1 MEGIILMVVLFIIS
15 SILNGAKKKQQN
27 QGPMPPFNNQPTKQK
42 HDLPKQLEKRSSL
55 DDFANEVFQQI
66 SEKTEPNK
74 ASKPTENQNATKNG
88 DRSMGREAGTRQ
100 IAPKNRPSLDG
111 NRSSAR
117 GSTISAASST
127 SHPIEQNGIGA
138 FVPTT
143 RNELVHAMI
152 TTEILGP
159 PKSKRK

>member
-1 MEGIILMVVLFIIS
+1 MEGIIMVVVLFIIS
-15 SILNGAKKKQQN
+15 SILNGAKNKQQN

-42 HDLPKQLEKRSSL
+42 HDLPKQPEKRSSL
-55 DDFANEVFQQI
+55 EDFANEVFQQL

-74 ASKPTENQNATKNG
+74 ASKPKENQNAAKKG
-88 DRSMGREAGTRQ
+88 DRPMGREAGTRQ
-100 IAPKNRPSLDG
+100 TAPTNRPSLDG

-117 GSTISAASST
+117 GSAISAVSAT
-127 SHPIEQNGIGA
+127 SHAIEQNGAGS
-138 FVPTT
+138 FVPMT

-159 PKSKRK
+159 PKAKRK